1 MILRATLLLTFII
14 CASIAYKANNG
25 RPLNFTIP
33 LSYDFSHST
42 EDNYAKVDASFV
54 GKYGEIRSTLDYNY
68 HKMYSEERQ
77 LFQDRI
83 VDLLLETKIKDHR
96 NNEITCEITA
106 QRWAVFTAGPM
117 GVGKGYTLRWL
128 HRENIFPIEAFV
140 YVDPDVVRFLLPESY
155 SYNEMDQSSMGYLT
169 QKEVG
174 YIAEV
179 LTQAALIHHKNV
191 LVDGSLRDALWYSD
205 YFQSL
210 RKTYPQ
216 IKIAILHVMAP
227 LEKVLKRSRLRA
239 VRDGRS
245 VPDDWIAETAKIIPH
260 SVAALAPLVDFHAE
274 LVNDDEVEIR
284 LDYYAM
290 RHTHAKDVIWKVVRK
305 DKQQYHFVDH
315 INQLEE
321 MESDWMDRLVTLI
334 RSTLDYNYHKMY
346 SEE

>member
-1 MILRATLLLTFII
+1 MQVLTANFSLNSEILRSGYLEVLFLSFFPLLCDEIAITIGIGNNSCKMILRATLLLTFII

-140 YVDPDVVRFLLPESY
+140 YVDPDV
-155 SYNEMDQSSMGYLT
+155 
-169 QKEVG
+169 
-174 YIAEV
+174 
-179 LTQAALIHHKNV
+179 
-191 LVDGSLRDALWYSD
+191 
-205 YFQSL
+205 
-210 RKTYPQ
+210 
-216 IKIAILHVMAP
+216 
-227 LEKVLKRSRLRA
+227 
-239 VRDGRS
+239 
-245 VPDDWIAETAKIIPH
+245 
-260 SVAALAPLVDFHAE
+260 
-274 LVNDDEVEIR
+274 
-284 LDYYAM
+284 
-290 RHTHAKDVIWKVVRK
+290 
-305 DKQQYHFVDH
+305 
-315 INQLEE
+315 
-321 MESDWMDRLVTLI
+321 
-334 RSTLDYNYHKMY
+334 
-346 SEE
+346 